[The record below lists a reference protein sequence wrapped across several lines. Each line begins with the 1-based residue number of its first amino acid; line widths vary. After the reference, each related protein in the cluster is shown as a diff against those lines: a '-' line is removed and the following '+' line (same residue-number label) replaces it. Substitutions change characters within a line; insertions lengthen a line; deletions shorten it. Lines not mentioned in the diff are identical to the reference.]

1 MSRDRLCRTLSKA
14 GTPVKKHPMKR
25 SQMNTPLTPVSKPA
39 LHPLILVAAVA
50 IVLVCGLGAAAIMG
64 WLPSS
69 AGKNSDVPLNANGQP
84 MASQSIQTPLP
95 QSGDPAYHRTTPP
108 LHHARPAEHLASASP
123 TICTDCGVIDAIN
136 EVDTRGQGSGV
147 GAAGGAVV
155 GGLLGNQV
163 GSGRGREL
171 ATIAGAI
178 GGAVAGNQIEGRVKT
193 NHSYNISVR
202 LNDGSF
208 RTFHQ
213 SEQPG
218 WHTGDHVR
226 IVDGAIRA
234 NG

>member
-1 MSRDRLCRTLSKA
+1 
-14 GTPVKKHPMKR
+14 
-25 SQMNTPLTPVSKPA
+25 MNTPLTPAAKPA

-50 IVLVCGLGAAAIMG
+50 VVLVSGLGAAAIMG

-69 AGKNSDVPLNANGQP
+69 AGKNSEIPLNANGQP
-84 MASQSIQTPLP
+84 MTSQSMQ
-95 QSGDPAYHRTTPP
+95 QSGDAVHHRAQPP
-108 LHHARPAEHLASASP
+108 VHHVRPAEQLASASP
-123 TICTDCGVIDAIN
+123 TSCSACGVIDAVN

-155 GGLLGNQV
+155 GGLLGNQI

-178 GGAVAGNQIEGRVKT
+178 GGAVAGNQIEGNVKT
-193 NHSYNISVR
+193 NHSYTITVR

-226 IVDGAIRA
+226 IVDGSIRA